1 MSAVANKPATN
12 AGDRYRAAFDARF
25 ASSNDALAK
34 LRLAVLDEFSA
45 RGFPTTRDED
55 WKYTNLRR
63 LESREFTLRATPGPI
78 DAASPDWIDRGG
90 ARLVFVDGCYSPA
103 LSSPTAYPPGVTVL
117 TLAQWAEREP
127 AIVAARLSAARSTRA
142 SAFELLNLAL
152 FADGVVIDVAD
163 SAQTNEPI
171 YVVHHWSRESQGAMS
186 HPRILVRGGRHSR
199 CTLIEQYLGPDD
211 AEYFTNAVA
220 TFDIA
225 EGGRVEHYRLQ
236 QESTRS
242 FHIGTVNARVAG
254 QGCYALHDLMLGA
267 SLGRTNITTLLDGP
281 GAHTSLHGLIA
292 PSGSQHLDAHT
303 KIDHI
308 APNTTSAEDY
318 RGIADG
324 RGRGV
329 FNGKVIVRPDAQKVD
344 AKQSS
349 RNLLLSP
356 TAEIDTKPELEIYAN
371 DVRCSHGA
379 TTGRLDATALFY
391 LRSRGISEN
400 DARALLIRAFA
411 ESILTSVGHP
421 PLKAYLEQRLG
432 ARFRVSGEQA

>member
-1 MSAVANKPATN
+1 MSAVANNTAVSTV
-12 AGDRYRAAFDARF
+12 ARYRAAFESRF
-25 ASSNDALAK
+25 TSSDALTA
-34 LRLAVLDEFSA
+34 LRRAAFDEFSA
-45 RGFPTTRDED
+45 RGFPTTRDEE

-63 LESREFTLRATPGPI
+63 LESREFALRATPGPI
-78 DAASPDWIDRGG
+78 DAASPDWIDGGG
-90 ARLVFVDGCYSPA
+90 ARLVFVDGRHSPA
-103 LSSPTAYPPGVTVL
+103 LSSPTAYPPGVAVL
-117 TLAQWAEREP
+117 PLAQWAEREP
-127 AIVAARLSAARSTRA
+127 ANVGARLKAARSTRV
-142 SAFELLNLAL
+142 SAFELLNLAFL
-152 FADGVVIDVAD
+152 TDGVVVDIAD
-163 SAQTNEPI
+163 NAQTNEPI

-186 HPRILVRGGRHSR
+186 HPRILVRAGRHSR
-199 CTLIEQYLGPDD
+199 CTLIEQYLGPGE

-225 EGGRVEHYRLQ
+225 DGARVEHYRLQ

-242 FHIGTVNARVAG
+242 FHVGTVTARIGAH
-254 QGCYALHDLMLGA
+254 GCYALHDLLLGA
-267 SLGRTNITTLLDGP
+267 SLGRTDVTTVLEGP
-281 GAHTSLHGLIA
+281 GAHTALHGLIA

-303 KIDHI
+303 RIDHV
-308 APNTTSAEDY
+308 APHTTSVEDY
-318 RGIADG
+318 RGVADG

-379 TTGRLDATALFY
+379 TTGRLDAAALFY
-391 LRSRGISEN
+391 LRSRGVSEN
-400 DARALLIRAFA
+400 EARALLIRAFA
-411 ESILTSVGHP
+411 ESILSSVEHP

-432 ARFRVSGEQA
+432 ARFRLSGEEA